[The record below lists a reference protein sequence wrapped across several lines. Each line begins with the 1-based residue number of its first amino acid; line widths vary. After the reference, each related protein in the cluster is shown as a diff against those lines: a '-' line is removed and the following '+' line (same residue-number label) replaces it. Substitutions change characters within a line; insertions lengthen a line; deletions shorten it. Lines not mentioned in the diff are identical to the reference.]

1 MTGRR
6 TTTLL
11 VVLSMATPI
20 PLLAIQSCGRSSGSG
35 SASLP
40 TSPSIPS
47 SPDSTARITRE
58 VARSASRPVAALT
71 SLITSSDDGGGDAPV
86 LRGPLPPTVPL
97 PGPEPPIPNCPIF
110 PANNIWNR
118 DISHLP
124 VHAKSATWV
133 AAIGSNKNFYV
144 GFAPALFGMQYVL
157 TGASTPKVSL
167 TFTQDPPHSDPGPYP
182 FTSSTPIEMGTIDR
196 HAIMIDTT
204 TCTLYE
210 LYGARWNAGSPGAAA
225 GVVFQLNSNDL
236 HADGWSTADEAGLPI
251 FPGLARWDEVLAGS
265 IRHALRFEAASSH
278 IDGTVGA
285 HLWPAR
291 HDPHWSSPSNS
302 NLPPMGA
309 RFRLKASY
317 NISGFSPHAQ
327 VILRALQHYGMF
339 LADIGY
345 DWELIGT
352 ADTRWE
358 VSVID
363 ELESVPASQF
373 EVVDESPLRITV
385 DSAQSLT
392 PP

>member
-6 TTTLL
+6 TATVL
-11 VVLSMATPI
+11 VVLSMATLI
-20 PLLAIQSCGRSSGSG
+20 PLLALQSCGRSGASAK
-35 SASLP
+35 ASLP
-40 TSPSIPS
+40 TGPSILT
-47 SPDSTARITRE
+47 SPDSAARISRG
-58 VARSASRPVAALT
+58 VSQAASRPLADGT
-71 SLITSSDDGGGDAPV
+71 GLITSGADGGGEAPEPH
-86 LRGPLPPTVPL
+86 GPLPPTAPL
-97 PGPEPPIPNCPIF
+97 PGPEPPIRNCPIF
-110 PANNIWNR
+110 PADNIWNR
-118 DISHLP
+118 DISRLP

-167 TFTQDPPHSDPGPYP
+167 TFTQDPTHCDPGPYP
-182 FTSSTPIEMGTIDR
+182 FTSTTPIEMGTIDA

-210 LYGARWNAGSPGAAA
+210 LYGARWNAGNPGAAA
-225 GVVFQLNSNDL
+225 GMVFPLNSNDL

-265 IRHALRFEAASSH
+265 IRHALRFEAASGH

-302 NLPPMGA
+302 SLPPMGA

-317 NISGFSPHAQ
+317 NISGFSPQAQ

-339 LADIGY
+339 LSDIGY
-345 DWELIGT
+345 DWELVGT
-352 ADTRWE
+352 ADTRWDD
-358 VSVID
+358 SVTD

-373 EVVDESPLRITV
+373 EVVDESALRITAN
-385 DSAQSLT
+385 SAQSLT